1 MNVRLVAIALTL
13 SSYVAWGAAMPRP
26 FGGPTVAEQYLL
38 SAANAE
44 RVQRGLHPL
53 RWDGSLYVAANYHA
67 QQMAERESIS
77 HQYDGEPELAARGQ
91 EAGARFSV
99 IAENV
104 ATAPSAIMIQEA
116 WMNSPKHRENLLDP
130 RVDSIGI
137 RVVSRDGRL
146 FAVEDLD
153 RSVIQLSLEQQES
166 AVGQVL
172 QSLADL
178 EVRQGAG
185 TARNTCAMNSG
196 YAGDRRP
203 WFVMRYTAYDLTKI
217 PEMLQQK
224 LASRQYREAA
234 VGACSAQGTQSFSAY
249 SIAVMLYK

>member
-153 RSVIQLSLEQQES
+153 RSVMQLSLEQQER

-172 QSLADL
+172 QSVADV
-178 EVRQGAG
+178 EIRPGSG
-185 TARNTCAMNSG
+185 DARNTCAMNSG

-203 WFVMRYTAYDLTKI
+203 WFVMRYTALDLGKI

-224 LASRQYREAA
+224 LASGKYREAA
-234 VGACSAQGTQSFSAY
+234 VGACSAAGAQNFSVY

>member
-13 SSYVAWGAAMPRP
+13 SSYMVWGAAMPRP
-26 FGGPTVAEQYLL
+26 GGGPTVAEQYLL

-44 RVQRGLHPL
+44 RVQRGLQPL
-53 RWDGSLYVAANYHA
+53 RWDSALYVAANYHA
-67 QQMAERESIS
+67 HQMAERDSIS
-77 HQYDGEPELAARGQ
+77 HQYEGEPELSARGQ

-104 ATAPSAIMIQEA
+104 ATAPSAIMIQDA
-116 WMNSPKHRENLLDP
+116 WMKSPKHRENLLDP

-137 RVVSRDGRL
+137 RVVSRDGQL
-146 FAVEDLD
+146 FAVEDFD
-153 RSVIQLSLEQQES
+153 RSVMQLSLVQQES
-166 AVGQVL
+166 AVGRVL
-172 QSLADL
+172 QSVADV
-178 EVRQGAG
+178 EIVPGSGA
-185 TARNTCAMNSG
+185 ARSTCAMDSG

-203 WFVMRYTAYDLTKI
+203 WFVMRYTASDLSRI

-224 LASRQYREAA
+224 LASGRYREAA
-234 VGACSAQGTQSFSAY
+234 VGACSAEGIQNFSAY

>member
-1 MNVRLVAIALTL
+1 MNIRLVVIALAL
-13 SSYVAWGAAMPRP
+13 SCCVAWGAPVPRG
-26 FGGPTVAEQYLL
+26 GGPTVAEQYLL

-44 RVQRGLHPL
+44 RVQRGLQPL
-53 RWDGSLYVAANYHA
+53 RWDGALYQAASYHA
-67 QQMAERESIS
+67 QQMAGRETIS
-77 HQYDGEPELAARGQ
+77 HQYDGEPELTARGQ

-104 ATAPSAIMIQEA
+104 AEAPNAILIQEA

-137 RVVSRDGRL
+137 RVVGREGRL
-146 FAVEDLD
+146 YAVEDFD
-153 RSVIQLSLEQQES
+153 RSVMQLSLEQQENT
-166 AVGQVL
+166 VGQLL
-172 QSLADL
+172 QSVADMQIL
-178 EVRQGAG
+178 PGSG
-185 TARNTCAMNSG
+185 DARNTCAMNSG

-203 WFVMRYTAYDLTKI
+203 WFVMRYTAFDLDKI

-224 LASRQYREAA
+224 LASGKYRAA
-234 VGACSAQGTQSFSAY
+234 EVGACSTDGAHNFSVY

>member
-1 MNVRLVAIALTL
+1 MNVRLVAMALIL
-13 SSYVAWGAAMPRP
+13 CSYTARGAAMPRP
-26 FGGPTVAEQYLL
+26 GGGPTVAEQYLL

-44 RVQRGLHPL
+44 RVQRGLQPL
-53 RWDGSLYVAANYHA
+53 RWDGALYVAANYHA
-67 QQMAERESIS
+67 QQMAERDSIS

-104 ATAPSAIMIQEA
+104 ATAPSAIMIQQA

-137 RVVSRDGRL
+137 RVVSRDGQL

-153 RSVIQLSLEQQES
+153 RSVMQLSLEQQER

-172 QSLADL
+172 QSVADL
-178 EVRQGAG
+178 AIDPGSGA
-185 TARNTCAMNSG
+185 ARHTCAMNSG
-196 YAGDRRP
+196 YAGERRP
-203 WFVMRYTAYDLTKI
+203 WFVMRYTADDLSKI
-217 PEMLQQK
+217 PAMLEQR
-224 LASRQYREAA
+224 LATGHYNAA
-234 VGACSAQGTQSFSAY
+234 VVGACPAEGVHSFSAY
-249 SIAVMLYK
+249 SIAVLLYR

>member
-1 MNVRLVAIALTL
+1 
-13 SSYVAWGAAMPRP
+13 MPRP
-26 FGGPTVAEQYLL
+26 GVRPTVAEQYLL

-44 RVQRGLHPL
+44 RVQRGLQPL
-53 RWDGSLYVAANYHA
+53 RWDGALYAAANYHA

-77 HQYDGEPELAARGQ
+77 HQYEGEPELTARGQ

-153 RSVIQLSLEQQES
+153 RSVMQLSLEQQER

-172 QSLADL
+172 QSVADV
-178 EVRQGAG
+178 EIRPGSG
-185 TARNTCAMNSG
+185 DARNTCAMNSG

-203 WFVMRYTAYDLTKI
+203 WFVMRYTAFDLGKI

-224 LASRQYREAA
+224 LASGKYREAA
-234 VGACSAQGTQSFSAY
+234 VGACSAAGAQNFSVY

>member
-1 MNVRLVAIALTL
+1 
-13 SSYVAWGAAMPRP
+13 
-26 FGGPTVAEQYLL
+26 VAEQYLL

-44 RVQRGLHPL
+44 RVQRGLQPL
-53 RWDGSLYVAANYHA
+53 RWDGALYAAANYHA

-77 HQYDGEPELAARGQ
+77 HQYEGEPELTARGQ

-153 RSVIQLSLEQQES
+153 RSVMQLSLEQQER

-172 QSLADL
+172 QSVADV
-178 EVRQGAG
+178 EIRPGSG
-185 TARNTCAMNSG
+185 DARNTCAMNSG

-203 WFVMRYTAYDLTKI
+203 WFVMRYTALDLGKI

-224 LASRQYREAA
+224 LASGKYREAA
-234 VGACSAQGTQSFSAY
+234 VGACSAAGAQNFSVY

>member
-1 MNVRLVAIALTL
+1 MNVRLVAMALIL
-13 SSYVAWGAAMPRP
+13 CSYTAWGAAMPRP
-26 FGGPTVAEQYLL
+26 GGGPTVAEQYLL

-44 RVQRGLHPL
+44 RVQRGLQPL
-53 RWDGSLYVAANYHA
+53 RWDSALYVAANYHA

-77 HQYDGEPELAARGQ
+77 HQYAGEPELSARGQ

-116 WMNSPKHRENLLDP
+116 WMKSPKHRENLL
-130 RVDSIGI
+130 
-137 RVVSRDGRL
+137 
-146 FAVEDLD
+146 EDFD
-153 RSVIQLSLEQQES
+153 HSVMQLSLAQQER
-166 AVGQVL
+166 AVGRVL
-172 QSLADL
+172 QSVADV
-178 EVRQGAG
+178 EIVPGSGA
-185 TARNTCAMNSG
+185 ARDTCAMDSG

-203 WFVMRYTAYDLTKI
+203 WFVMRYTASDLSRI

-224 LASRQYREAA
+224 LASGRYREAA
-234 VGACSAQGTQSFSAY
+234 VGACSAEGIQNFSAY